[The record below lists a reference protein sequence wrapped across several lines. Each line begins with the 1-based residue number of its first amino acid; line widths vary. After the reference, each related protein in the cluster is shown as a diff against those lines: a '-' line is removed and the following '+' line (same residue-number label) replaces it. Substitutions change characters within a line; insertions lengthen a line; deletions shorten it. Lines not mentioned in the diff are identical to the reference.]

1 MGGNVDKEDVPSL
14 NSEETDPSPSLRT
27 EYDSVDRENVTL
39 DEDSSNYDSMES
51 VTSNQGDN
59 KLRDIKEL
67 DNNSSIS
74 NITENLEKGLN
85 ITTESGPEIDDKCS
99 NMEASNEF
107 SDKTEDKLYER
118 NKTEDQQTNIDFSI
132 KMLQR
137 QTDIRTFMNKVGL
150 DEMYPDKITLMDVMT
165 IQSQPETSSYKDVP
179 MMVLKNLM
187 MINSTSRDKMLQEF
201 LEKIPKEDDSTEN
214 SELFNENDDIWL
226 ELGICDTHENLNPL
240 DLLLAIFMCS
250 SPSLKNILAAK
261 LFMCKLAIP
270 FLVPSETNDLIL
282 NCSLLHSIIMDDKTD
297 KSGIRQKDALECPC
311 HIVSFIRLGRPNI
324 SKSKLIN
331 TLLTET
337 SHDTFFN
344 VNCPLGT
351 TEKNISNGLVEVS
364 WYIPSGKG
372 SSQANIM
379 MFLNL
384 RGDGQIEQ
392 KQVNCLSKISSVL
405 VIFLEVDFL
414 EDETTRKK
422 LQDIQTSVLG
432 GVILVLDG
440 FKHDK
445 TTIGK
450 ICSSYTKHISNE
462 NLKTKLCSAAV
473 NKRYE
478 IEFEVKK
485 RVMAHV
491 WSFLQNDPSIPF
503 SERIVGNVGKYF
515 TKDEDSIVHRKTIE
529 MAKHIISDIPN
540 NIINVKPLI
549 APLQGKPWQIWSKK
563 SKLIHKASKF
573 TSLQDMAKHEEEMK
587 NQRYAQLDAIRNLHP
602 FMQKCLDAFL
612 DSVYDDS
619 EFVLLVEWMKF
630 LLDDRSRYVVAECLT
645 KYQLAFQ
652 IFESA
657 KREGTEV
664 SEVEKDLKEKRS
676 DLNNAP
682 FRFEH
687 LLRECG
693 QIFESIKACKENAS
707 VSEQKLL
714 TMLPKFAA
722 KLLLIG
728 QPLEILD
735 GDVTH
740 VPLLWMEAVL
750 LQLRDLIGDKR
761 LLALS
766 VVGLQSSGKSTLLNT
781 MFGLQFA
788 VNVGR
793 CTSGVFMQLVPVH
806 NDSSNFDYVIVIDT
820 EGLRSPKQDETE
832 ELSHDNMLAT
842 FVIGLGDVAMINVK
856 GENTSEV
863 KDILQ
868 IAVHAFLRLKLA
880 NRKLNL
886 KQSCVFVHQNVSDS
900 AANAK
905 MLEERQMFVQQLD
918 KMAKEAAEQ
927 EDIADIKTFSQIIDF
942 NSEENVSYFSD
953 LWHGDPPMAPVNP
966 GYSNRVAEV
975 KNSILNNIASKRKTY
990 LTITDTISR
999 IQDLWNGIIKDNF
1012 VYSFRN
1018 SLELKAYNG
1027 IEREYHSMVWEME
1040 KFQYEFLAS
1049 SAKSKLSHA
1058 NVRRL
1063 DETVSEIMRV
1073 FSAEI
1078 AKMVELLTER
1088 LISFIESNKLKEV
1101 MIQWKQVKLNRLNL
1115 LSENLLIKSKTDMN
1129 IMKQEIIT
1137 ESIQRAERTKYEK
1150 EVNELA
1156 RKLAVEMQ
1164 GEKPDDKT
1172 MRVRFDEMWNS
1183 WLDNLNLNFVE
1194 HTISVKDQI
1203 EKLLAEEYPSELVF
1217 MSRTR
1222 IDSNHDHEIEHT
1234 KLEGSIQSNIVK
1246 NEHMSIRKTLDVNIQ
1261 GEESMDIFKEQAV
1274 HVTNGI
1280 FQKIDIRLEEITKQD
1295 TRFDTVYVHEVFNII
1310 ASDFKSH
1317 NDHCSNDYHF
1327 NLHSTYRAL
1336 IIDRVVSH
1344 MIQVFAELDQRY
1356 QSKHSPRGRLEEY
1369 KRTVW
1374 TLFVNLVEQKTED
1387 MIIAGFIKEALSER
1401 ATEQVSVLIPIMA
1414 VDKVLLS
1421 FSQEKYSLMK
1431 AIMIDLANAGN
1442 FERYISFIKEPASF
1456 ARKWVSDFMY
1466 KEIFHIN
1473 TDGVHHYGLCARS
1486 RTQRIFEML
1495 SRGISETS
1503 KTLKVEENLDI
1514 SQWVETLTGIIQESG
1529 VLPLSKEHF
1538 VHVVG
1543 RNVSDH
1549 LNFKRVILDEMG
1561 KVEQLINKTFAEVT
1575 SANVKWKT
1583 DVVSLIMD
1591 KLWGCEAKC
1600 MFCAEPCMNTDKS
1613 HEKHEILHHCIQHRP
1628 QGLNGFYYIRD
1639 KSLLVDF
1646 CNVLIQGDMKYH
1658 SGDIEELAGIW
1669 RKYKEYQTHYPQWDI
1684 QPTYDTSKYWMYVM
1698 CTYQHKLKDFY
1709 RLKLPHIPSS
1719 WNDITLEDA
1728 INSL

>member
-1 MGGNVDKEDVPSL
+1 MYSL
-14 NSEETDPSPSLRT
+14 SQ
-27 EYDSVDRENVTL
+27 L

-51 VTSNQGDN
+51 VTSNQGDT
-59 KLRDIKEL
+59 KLRDITEL

-74 NITENLEKGLN
+74 NITENLEEGLN

-99 NMEASNEF
+99 NMETSNEF
-107 SDKTEDKLYER
+107 SDKTVEKLYER

-165 IQSQPETSSYKDVP
+165 IQSQPEMSSYTDVP

-201 LEKIPKEDDSTEN
+201 LDKIPKEEGCREN
-214 SELFNENDDIWL
+214 SELGDDNDDIWS
-226 ELGICDTHENLNPL
+226 ELGICETRENLNPL
-240 DLLLAIFMCS
+240 DLLLAVFMCS

-270 FLVPSETNDLIL
+270 FLVPTETSDLIL
-282 NCSLLHSIIMDDKTD
+282 NCSLLHSIIMDDITD
-297 KSGIRQKDALECPC
+297 TTGIRQKDALECPC
-311 HIVSFIRLGRPNI
+311 HVISFIRLGRPTI

-337 SHDTFFN
+337 NHDTCFN
-344 VNCPLGT
+344 INCPLGT
-351 TEKNISNGLVEVS
+351 TEKKISNGLIEVS

-372 SSQANIM
+372 RSQENIL

-384 RGDGQIEQ
+384 RGDGQVEQ

-405 VIFLEVDFL
+405 FIFVEVDFL
-414 EDETTRKK
+414 EDETTRKM
-422 LQDIQTSVLG
+422 LIDIHTSVLG
-432 GVILVLDG
+432 GVILILDG

-445 TTIGK
+445 GTVGR
-450 ICSSYTKHISNE
+450 ICSSYKKQISTE
-462 NLKTKLCSAAV
+462 KIDTKLFPAAV
-473 NKRYE
+473 ERRSVP
-478 IEFEVKK
+478 EFEVKRK
-485 RVMAHV
+485 VMEHV
-491 WSFLQNDPSIPF
+491 WNLLKHNSPIPF
-503 SERIVGNVGKYF
+503 STRIVGNIGKYF
-515 TKDEDSIVHRKTIE
+515 TKDEDSIIHRKAIDR
-529 MAKHIISDIPN
+529 AKLIISNIPN
-540 NIINVKPLI
+540 NITNVKPLI

-573 TSLQDMAKHEEEMK
+573 TSLQEMAKHEEEMK
-587 NQRYAQLDAIRNLHP
+587 NQRYFQLDAIRNLHP

-612 DSVYDDS
+612 DSVNDDN

-630 LLDDRSRYVVAECLT
+630 LLDDRSRFIVAECLT
-645 KYQLAFQ
+645 KYQHAFQ

-657 KREGTEV
+657 KREGNEV
-664 SEVEKDLKEKRS
+664 SEEEKDVKEKRS

-693 QIFESIKACKENAS
+693 QIFESIKACKDKAS
-707 VSEQKLL
+707 ISEQRLL

-740 VPLLWMEAVL
+740 VPLLWIEAVL

-806 NDSSNFDYVIVIDT
+806 RDSSNFDYVIVIDT

-927 EDIADIKTFSQIIDF
+927 EDIADIQTFSQIIDF
-942 NSEENVSYFSD
+942 DSEENVSYFSD

-966 GYSNRVAEV
+966 GYSNRVSEV
-975 KNSILNNIASKRKTY
+975 KNSILNKIASKRTTY

-1018 SLELKAYNG
+1018 SVELKAYNG

-1040 KFQYEFLAS
+1040 KFQYEFLVS
-1049 SAKSKLSHA
+1049 TAKSKLSHA
-1058 NVRRL
+1058 NVKEL
-1063 DETVSEIMRV
+1063 DETVSEIMRT
-1073 FSAEI
+1073 FSGEI
-1078 AKMVELLTER
+1078 AKMVEKLTER
-1088 LISFIESNKLKEV
+1088 LVSFIENNKLKEV
-1101 MIQWKQVKLNRLNL
+1101 MIQWKQIKLNRLNL
-1115 LSENLLIKSKTDMN
+1115 LSENLIIKSKTDMN
-1129 IMKQEIIT
+1129 IMKQEIMAD
-1137 ESIQRAERTKYEK
+1137 SIQRGERIKYEK

-1156 RKLAVEMQ
+1156 RKLAAEMQ
-1164 GEKPDDKT
+1164 GEKPNEEA
-1172 MRVRFDEMWNS
+1172 MRVRFDEMWNN
-1183 WLDNLNLNFVE
+1183 WLDNLNMNFVE
-1194 HTISVKDQI
+1194 HSFSVRDQI

-1222 IDSNHDHEIEHT
+1222 IDSDHDHEIKHA
-1234 KLEGSIQSNIVK
+1234 KLEGCIQSNMIK
-1246 NEHMSIRKTLDVNIQ
+1246 NEHMSIRKTLDSNTQ
-1261 GEESMDIFKEQAV
+1261 GEEPMDIYKEQAV
-1274 HVTNGI
+1274 HVTDGI
-1280 FQKIDIRLEEITKQD
+1280 LRKIDMRLDELTKQD
-1295 TRFDTVYVHEVFNII
+1295 TRFDTVYVHEVLNII

-1317 NDHCSNDYHF
+1317 NDHFSNDYKF

-1336 IIDRVVSH
+1336 LIDRVVIH
-1344 MIQVFAELDQRY
+1344 ITQTFTYLDQRY

-1374 TLFVNLVEQKTED
+1374 TLFVNLVEKKTED
-1387 MIIAGFIKEALSER
+1387 MVIAGFIKEAFSEMV
-1401 ATEQVSVLIPIMA
+1401 TEHVSLMIPMKA
-1414 VDKVLLS
+1414 VDKVLVS

-1431 AIMIDLANAGN
+1431 AIMIDLANDGN
-1442 FERYISFIKEPASF
+1442 FERYMSFIKEPASF

-1466 KEIFHIN
+1466 EEIFHIK
-1473 TDGVHHYGLCARS
+1473 TDGVHHYGVFARS
-1486 RTQRIFEML
+1486 QTQKIFEVL
-1495 SRGISETS
+1495 SRGISQTS
-1503 KTLKVEENLDI
+1503 QILKLEECLDI
-1514 SQWVETLTGIIQESG
+1514 SKWVETLTGILQESDI
-1529 VLPLSKEHF
+1529 LPLTKEHF
-1538 VHVVG
+1538 VHVLD
-1543 RNVSDH
+1543 RHVSDPV
-1549 LNFKRVILDEMG
+1549 NFKRVILDEMG
-1561 KVEQLINKTFAEVT
+1561 KVEQLINKTFAEVKST
-1575 SANVKWKT
+1575 NVKWRT

-1591 KLWGCEAKC
+1591 KLWGCEEKC
-1600 MFCAEPCMNTDKS
+1600 MFCSEPCKNTDKA
-1613 HEKHEILHHCIQHRP
+1613 HGDFDVLHHCIQHRP
-1628 QGLNGFYYIRD
+1628 QGINGFHRIIDR
-1639 KSLLVDF
+1639 SLVVDF
-1646 CNVLIQGDMKYH
+1646 CNVLIQGDVGYFI
-1658 SGDIEELAGIW
+1658 SDSDVITGIA
-1669 RKYKEYQTHYPQWDI
+1669 RKYKEYKTHYPNWDI

-1728 INSL
+1728 LNSL